1 MKTRLELQ
9 YDVALNNL
17 SNGLTEAGIT
27 VGDINTL
34 RVKGQR
40 LLESSNRNPLHQ
52 VFEWLDNV
60 IAQRINEAIYAAA
73 AAVKP
78 EQQAFAA
85 KNQLLQ
91 TAIKNYFATIF
102 KLGGGPSAQEQMK
115 KMIGT
120 VNSFT
125 NQVLQKKF
133 GVGANPAAAKP
144 AVDPRMA
151 QLAQSS
157 APAKPAVD
165 PKMAQLAQSSAP
177 AKPAVNPMMAKLAQS
192 SAPTR

>member
-73 AAVKP
+73 AVKP

-133 GVGANPAAAKP
+133 GVGANPAPAKP

-165 PKMAQLAQSSAP
+165 PRMAQLAQSSAP